1 MRTPTT
7 RVPPHA
13 RAHHASLQE
22 LEAQQ
27 KSSAM
32 ELEQMSRER
41 SLQITEV
48 VARAV
53 QEQVQANLGHQS
65 AEARQLA
72 EENASAVSE
81 AVTAAQQAIAT
92 TRVPN
97 GGVT

>member
-1 MRTPTT
+1 MCHLAPTDTPT
-7 RVPPHA
+7 RAEHARAHHAHAHHARAPHA

-72 EENASAVSE
+72 E
-81 AVTAAQQAIAT
+81 
-92 TRVPN
+92 
-97 GGVT
+97 